1 MAFALTMAYL
11 SPLEKLLGY
20 IDELDDILPE
30 DDKSLLDEVFI
41 ITSYIFSGVF

>member
-1 MAFALTMAYL
+1 MAYP

-30 DDKSLLDEVFI
+30 DDKLLLDEVFI
-41 ITSYIFSGVF
+41 ITSYLSRRVLI